1 LADLSEKGLI
11 YRLCKTVFRHIL
23 PASLMNDS
31 VNANDSFYE
40 EALSHGE
47 PVILYMHG
55 NAGSRGGSHRVELY
69 TLLRRMNYH
78 VITFDY
84 RSKICNHSLLVSCIE
99 RFSYQIVF

>member
-1 LADLSEKGLI
+1 
-11 YRLCKTVFRHIL
+11 
-23 PASLMNDS
+23 MNDS

-55 NAGSRGGSHRVELY
+55 NAGTRGGSHRIELY
-69 TLLRRMNYH
+69 TLLRKMNYH

-84 RSKICNHSLLVSCIE
+84 RSKICNHSLLYSYIE
-99 RFSYQIVF
+99 RFRWPVPVVAWSKA